1 MKKILLASVAL
12 FAFVSGPAMA
22 ADLPVRP
29 VMKAPPVMVAA
40 YNWSGFYIGA
50 NGGGAWAHKC
60 WTFLPV
66 VGVGVAEGCHDASG
80 GVAGGQVGFNWQTG
94 PLVLGIEA
102 QGDWASLSGSNVSLA
117 FPAFTNRTRINSIF
131 DVTGRVGYAWDAA
144 LLYVKGGGAWVRDRY
159 DDRVT
164 VTGVLNDSASETRS
178 GWVFGVGFEY
188 GVTPNWSVG
197 VEYDHFD
204 FGSRSVNF
212 FTPAGAF
219 AATDRIRQDVDMVKA
234 KLNWRFGWGGPVV
247 ARY

>member
-12 FAFVSGPAMA
+12 FAIVSGPAMA

-29 VMKAPPVMVAA
+29 VMKAPPVMVAV
-40 YNWSGFYIGA
+40 YNWTGFYIGA

-60 WTFLPV
+60 FTFVPV
-66 VGVGVAEGCHDASG
+66 VGLPVPEGCHDGTG

-94 PLVLGIEA
+94 PVVLGVEF

-117 FPAFTNRTRINSIF
+117 FPLTTNRTRINSIF

-159 DDRVT
+159 DNRVT
-164 VTGVLNDSASETRS
+164 LTGVLNDSATETRS
-178 GWVFGVGFEY
+178 GWVIGVGFEY
-188 GVTPNWSVG
+188 GFTPNWSVG

-204 FGSRSVNF
+204 FGTRNVSF
-212 FTPAGAF
+212 FTPAGVF
-219 AATDRIRQDVDMVKA
+219 AVNDRVRQDVDMVKA